1 MRSLVVVVALM
12 IAVGCSGYAFAESQ
26 PLTRPDCAKA
36 GMKWDD
42 VANVCAG
49 GGGGGAAAAAAAPA
63 KEAAKVSEKKVVK
76 KVRTRHG
83 TKKYTYHKKT
93 YRAARAPKKEH
104 TGFFKW
110 LAGKNKKS

>member
-42 VANVCAG
+42 VGNVCAG
-49 GGGGGAAAAAAAPA
+49 GGGGGAAAAAAA
-63 KEAAKVSEKKVVK
+63 AKVSEKKVVK
-76 KVRTRHG
+76 KVRTSRG

-93 YRAARAPKKEH
+93 YHAARAPKKEH